1 MEDLNSLKYVLEK
14 GHYICKLDLND
25 SFGKGIYTDLLFW
38 PGLVPRIF
46 TKIITVRLA
55 NLRRSSTRILIYLEN
70 MSLIGRN
77 IKEAII
83 VRESIIFLLQYFGFL
98 LNRKKS
104 VMEPTQKAELLGLTI
119 NSLDMTL
126 WLTAEK
132 LGKVQK
138 QCLSFWLYYHPLHRH
153 LDISQAITAES
164 LFLYIV
170 TSQTRSGNFGFQ
182 AQVTNY

>member
-1 MEDLNSLKYVLEK
+1 
-14 GHYICKLDLND
+14 
-25 SFGKGIYTDLLFW
+25 
-38 PGLVPRIF
+38 
-46 TKIITVRLA
+46 
-55 NLRRSSTRILIYLEN
+55 

-83 VRESIIFLLQYFGFL
+83 VRDSIIFLLQYLGFL

-126 WLTAEK
+126 SLTAEK

-138 QCLSFWLYYHPLHRH
+138 KCL
-153 LDISQAITAES
+153 
-164 LFLYIV
+164 
-170 TSQTRSGNFGFQ
+170 NF
-182 AQVTNY
+182 